1 MIHQIENSEA
11 QQVARQPADA
21 RSVAPATA
29 AGKSFASVLAE
40 KKSAPAAGKAAE
52 RGSTSESG
60 SADAARAPK
69 HPKPPIN
76 APEGEVWRPVRG
88 NDDYARIT
96 EGPRAGQYVNLSRGE
111 RRGEIFKV
119 EVRDG
124 KRVHVYGEGANQ
136 TVVDATK
143 DSGKVAD
150 GRGASAARTP
160 RGEEWAPVNGV
171 SNHADILNGPRN
183 GYYVNTSGG
192 VRDGMAFQIV
202 KQGDRTFHVYGKG
215 KNRQMIE
222 VGGAARRDDDD
233 KKSGGTRP
241 ADSNSDDTRAAGSRG
256 TGGVRPPS

>member
-1 MIHQIENSEA
+1 MIHQVENSEA
-11 QQVARQPADA
+11 QQAARQSADA

-40 KKSAPAAGKAAE
+40 KKSAPAAEKA
-52 RGSTSESG
+52 SESRSG
-60 SADAARAPK
+60 SESDGASAARAPK
-69 HPKPPIN
+69 HPKTPMS

-136 TVVDATK
+136 TVVEAAK

-150 GRGASAARTP
+150 GNGARAARTP
-160 RGEEWAPVNGV
+160 RGEEWAPINGV

-192 VRDGMAFQIV
+192 IRDGMAFQIV

-215 KNRQMIE
+215 RNRQMIE
-222 VGGAARRDDDD
+222 VGGTAKREDDDRRT
-233 KKSGGTRP
+233 GGTRP
-241 ADSNSDDTRAAGSRG
+241 ADSDDSRAAGTRR